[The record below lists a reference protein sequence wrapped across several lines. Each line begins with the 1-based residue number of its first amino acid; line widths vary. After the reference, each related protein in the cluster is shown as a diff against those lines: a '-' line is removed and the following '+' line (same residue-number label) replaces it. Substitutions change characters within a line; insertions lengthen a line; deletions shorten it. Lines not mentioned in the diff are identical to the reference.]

1 MRLKGKN
8 IVLGVTGSI
17 AAYKAAYLLRL
28 LTKEGAEVQVIMT
41 PSGKEFITPLTFSA
55 LSGKPVVS
63 EFFSKDDG
71 SWNSHVGL
79 GLWADALVIAPA
91 TATTIG
97 KMANG
102 IADNILITTYLSA
115 KCPVFI
121 APAMDLDMYQ
131 HTSTQDN
138 LKKLASFGN
147 HIIDP
152 VEGELASGLEGQGRM
167 EEPEQIAEILIGYF
181 NRKKKLLNKTFLV
194 TAGPTY
200 EKIDPVRFIGN
211 FSSGKMGFA
220 VAEQL
225 AGEGAKVKL
234 VTGPVNISVDQ
245 INIDCIR
252 VESAA
257 EMYEESVR
265 IFPDCDGAVMA
276 AAVADFTPEVKLEG
290 KIGRGNEKRQLTLV
304 PTKDIAAH
312 LGSIKKV
319 SQIIAGFALEISDD
333 RNNAK
338 KKLIDKN
345 LDFIVLN
352 SLNSP
357 GSGFDVDTNKITI
370 IDKYNNCQEFELK
383 SKSEAARDIVNKI
396 IGMFPDSANGQ
407 N

>member
-28 LTKEGAEVQVIMT
+28 LTKEGAEVQVVMT

-167 EEPEQIAEILIGYF
+167 EEPEQIAEILIGYI

-211 FSSGKMGFA
+211 YSSGKMGFA

-252 VESAA
+252 VESAN

-276 AAVADFTPEVKLEG
+276 AAVADFTPEVKMET

-319 SQIIAGFALEISDD
+319 SQVIAGFALEISDD

-383 SKSEAARDIVNKI
+383 SKSETARDIVNKI

>member
-28 LTKEGAEVQVIMT
+28 LTKEGAEVQVVMT

>member
-28 LTKEGAEVQVIMT
+28 LTKEGAEVQVVMT

-79 GLWADALVIAPA
+79 GLWADAMVIAPA

-200 EKIDPVRFIGN
+200 EKIDLVRFIGN